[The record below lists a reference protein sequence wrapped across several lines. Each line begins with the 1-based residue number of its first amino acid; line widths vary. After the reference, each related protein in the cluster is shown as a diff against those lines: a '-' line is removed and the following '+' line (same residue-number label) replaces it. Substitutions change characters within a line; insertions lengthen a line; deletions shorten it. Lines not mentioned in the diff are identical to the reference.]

1 LFGHVG
7 ITLGLSVGVDKA
19 LPRRGIFLSRLAAIP
34 GAIDYRLVLLGSMLP
49 DIIDKPVGHY
59 FLAGTFNNGRI
70 FAHTLLFFLLLLSV
84 GLYRLWRGGRTGF
97 LILALCSGVHLIL
110 DGMWRTP
117 QTLYWPLHGWSFPQG
132 YEAGFWHWLL
142 EMVKAL
148 ETNPADYIPE
158 IIGLVI
164 FVAIGLVF
172 LRGGKLLYFLKSG
185 ALK

>member
-1 LFGHVG
+1 MGV
-7 ITLGLSVGVDKA
+7 TLGLSVGMDKT
-19 LPRRGIFLSRLAAIP
+19 LPRRGIFPPRLAAIS

-59 FLAGTFNNGRI
+59 FLADTFHNGRI
-70 FAHTLLFFLLLLSV
+70 FAHTLLFFILLLSV
-84 GLYRLWRGGRTGF
+84 GLYRFWHGGRTGF
-97 LILALCSGVHLIL
+97 LVVALCSGFHLIL

-117 QTLYWPLHGWSFPQG
+117 QTLYWPLHGWSFPRGQ
-132 YEAGFWHWLL
+132 EAGLWQWLS
-142 EMVKAL
+142 EIGKAS

-172 LRGGKLLYFLKSG
+172 LRSGKLLNFLRSG